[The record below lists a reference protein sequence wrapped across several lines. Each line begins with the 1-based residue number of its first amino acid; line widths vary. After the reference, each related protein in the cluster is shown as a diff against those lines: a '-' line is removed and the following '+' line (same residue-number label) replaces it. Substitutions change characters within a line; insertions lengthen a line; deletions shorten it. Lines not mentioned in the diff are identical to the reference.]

1 MRNRN
6 PVKIVT
12 SRRGAVAGTSKEVAG
27 KVVVQASMDALTR
40 TSTGALQKEMAEAIK
55 RDIKLLKKYGLAA
68 G

>member
-1 MRNRN
+1 MRNKK
-6 PVKIVT
+6 PVKIVIS
-12 SRRGAVAGTSKEVAG
+12 SRGTTMGTSKAAAS

-55 RDIKLLKKYGLAA
+55 RDIKLLKKYGLAT